1 MPPHLTVLIVEDSPS
16 CARLMIAGL
25 EAAGMRVIHAADGAE
40 AIAATLA
47 EPFDLALLDAGLPDM
62 HGSIVAFA
70 LRSLRPSLPMACV
83 SGDTDPETRAR
94 FEAASVRRYLAKPF
108 QISALVELALALA
121 AERADGALP
130 LDAHHLSPAAST

>member
-1 MPPHLTVLIVEDSPS
+1 MQPPLTVLIVEDSPS

-25 EAAGMRVIHAADGAE
+25 EAAGMRVIHAADGAG

-47 EPFDLALLDAGLPDM
+47 EPFDVALLDAGLPDM

-94 FEAASVRRYLAKPF
+94 FEAASVRRFLAKPF
-108 QISALVELALALA
+108 QIRALVDLAKALE
-121 AERADGALP
+121 AERAEHPADT
-130 LDAHHLSPAAST
+130 DAHPQAPAAPI

>member
-1 MPPHLTVLIVEDSPS
+1 VPPPLTVLVVEDSPS

-25 EAAGMRVIHAADGAE
+25 QAAGMRVIHAADGAE

-62 HGSIVAFA
+62 HGSIVAYA

-108 QISALVELALALA
+108 QISALVDLALALA
-121 AERADGALP
+121 AERADATLP
-130 LDAHHLSPAAST
+130 LDVHRPSPAAPA